1 MIGDAAVAPSK
12 ARFGHSIDRQA
23 DLTAVE
29 HIANVPV
36 LQRTLY
42 RLLHG
47 AFHAPKK
54 PLPIFQTFTARI

>member
-1 MIGDAAVAPSK
+1 MVANAAVAPSQV
-12 ARFGHSIDRQA
+12 RLGHSIDRQA
-23 DLTAVE
+23 DFPAVE

-36 LQRTLY
+36 LQRTFY